1 MDLPQLLT
9 TLVQCVAII
18 TPIIILNSNISKLSV
33 SVEELARRLGVADNE
48 LTDHTR
54 KLEEHEI
61 RITKLEEHE
70 K

>member
-1 MDLPQLLT
+1 MDLSQLLT

-18 TPIIILNSNISKLSV
+18 TPIIVLNSNISKLSV
-33 SVEELARRLGVADNE
+33 SVQELARRLGVADNE
-48 LTDHTR
+48 LTDHSR

-70 K
+70 R

>member
-9 TLVQCVAII
+9 ILVQCVAII

-48 LTDHTR
+48 LTDHSR

>member
-18 TPIIILNSNISKLSV
+18 TPIIVLNSNISKLSV
-33 SVEELARRLGVADNE
+33 SVQELARRLGVTDNE
-48 LTDHTR
+48 LIDHNR

-61 RITKLEEHE
+61 RITKLEEHQ

>member
-1 MDLPQLLT
+1 MDLSQLLT

-18 TPIIILNSNISKLSV
+18 TPIIVLNSNISKLSV
-33 SVEELARRLGVADNE
+33 SVQELARRLGVADNE
-48 LTDHTR
+48 LTDHTH

-61 RITKLEEHE
+61 RITKLEEHQ

>member
-1 MDLPQLLT
+1 MDLPQFLT
-9 TLVQCVAII
+9 ILVQCVAII
-18 TPIIILNSNISKLSV
+18 TPIIILNNNICKLSI
-33 SVEELARRLGVADNE
+33 SVQELARRLGMADNE

>member
-1 MDLPQLLT
+1 M
-9 TLVQCVAII
+9 AII

-48 LTDHTR
+48 LTDHSR

>member
-18 TPIIILNSNISKLSV
+18 TPIIILNNNISKLSV
-33 SVEELARRLGVADNE
+33 SVQELARRLGVADNE
-48 LTDHTR
+48 LTDHSR

>member
-48 LTDHTR
+48 LTDHSR

>member
-18 TPIIILNSNISKLSV
+18 TPIIVLNSNISKLSV

-48 LTDHTR
+48 LTVHSR

-61 RITKLEEHE
+61 RITKLEEHQ

>member
-1 MDLPQLLT
+1 MDLSQLLT

-18 TPIIILNSNISKLSV
+18 TPIIVLNNNISKLSV
-33 SVEELARRLGVADNE
+33 SVQELARRLGVADNE
-48 LTDHTR
+48 LTDHSR